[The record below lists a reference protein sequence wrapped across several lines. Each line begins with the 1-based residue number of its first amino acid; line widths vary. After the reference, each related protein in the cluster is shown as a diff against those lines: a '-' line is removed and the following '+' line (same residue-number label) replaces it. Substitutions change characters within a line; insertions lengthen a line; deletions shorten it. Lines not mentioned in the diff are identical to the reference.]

1 MSWTDERVSALK
13 RMWADG
19 CSAGRI
25 AIELGG
31 VTRNAVIGK
40 VQRLGL
46 ERRSTRITRPPG
58 RPRTT
63 TLRVPAP
70 RLRPAAR
77 SLAAVQTR
85 EVVSAPVAPEPPP
98 VAPKVV
104 PPVEPEE
111 SSSRCSLMDLKRDS
125 CRWPIGDPGE
135 AGFGFCGG
143 KAVDGLPYCAH
154 HASIAYTGTG
164 RAVTPP
170 R

>member
-1 MSWTDERVSALK
+1 MSWTDERIATLK
-13 RMWADG
+13 HMWQDG
-19 CSAGRI
+19 HSAGRI

-31 VTRNAVIGK
+31 VTRSAVIGK

-46 ERRSTRITRPPG
+46 AGRSTRVTRPPG

-85 EVVSAPVAPEPPP
+85 EVVSAPIAPEPPP
-98 VAPKVV
+98 VDTPDDVAP
-104 PPVEPEE
+104 
-111 SSSRCSLMDLKRDS
+111 SRCSLMDLKRES

-135 AGFGFCGG
+135 ADFGFCGG

-154 HASIAYTGTG
+154 HAG
-164 RAVTPP
+164 RAYK
-170 R
+170 